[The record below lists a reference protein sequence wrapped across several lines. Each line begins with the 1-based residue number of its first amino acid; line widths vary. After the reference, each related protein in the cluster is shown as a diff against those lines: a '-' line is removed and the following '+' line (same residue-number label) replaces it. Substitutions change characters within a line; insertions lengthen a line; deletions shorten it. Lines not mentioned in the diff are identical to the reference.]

1 MIVNFANKIK
11 KTIRVERMSRK
22 GRFMSRTGILQ
33 SKKSILEDF
42 FIAVVENK

>member
-1 MIVNFANKIK
+1 
-11 KTIRVERMSRK
+11 MS
-22 GRFMSRTGILQ
+22 GSDHFMSGSGILQ